1 MTLIHQLLAFLKRD
15 YLLAGS
21 SRLMFVWQV
30 MSVTFAAPMLYY
42 LGRLIQPATSP
53 HLAAFGGDYF
63 AFVILGVATFGFLTA
78 VMGAAAG
85 TLRQEQL
92 IGTLEPLL
100 VAPVSYLTLALGGTL
115 WTTLVAG
122 GQALIYVLLA
132 ARVFG
137 ADFGHGALG
146 PTAVALVLS
155 TGIYAALGVMA
166 AAFVLVFKH
175 ADPLTTV
182 FAAFSS
188 LLGGVFYPTT
198 VLPPALHSLAQVVPL
213 TYTLRAI
220 RLAVLEGY
228 SFAALWQEL
237 LILGL
242 FAGLLI
248 PLAGLIFRWA
258 INNAKRAGT
267 LGAY

>member
-1 MTLIHQLLAFLKRD
+1 
-15 YLLAGS
+15 
-21 SRLMFVWQV
+21 
-30 MSVTFAAPMLYY
+30 
-42 LGRLIQPATSP
+42 
-53 HLAAFGGDYF
+53 
-63 AFVILGVATFGFLTA
+63 
-78 VMGAAAG
+78 
-85 TLRQEQL
+85 
-92 IGTLEPLL
+92 
-100 VAPVSYLTLALGGTL
+100 
-115 WTTLVAG
+115 
-122 GQALIYVLLA
+122 
-132 ARVFG
+132 
-137 ADFGHGALG
+137 
-146 PTAVALVLS
+146 VALVLS

-198 VLPPALHSLAQVVPL
+198 VLPPALHSLAQFVPL